1 MIKTFNRY
9 FLRALAFFL
18 ALFLMS
24 KLFPSYFGMI
34 DVQALEYH
42 NSYTNFK
49 YDGQDLNIA
58 QFYTFPSGNK
68 PIIVNGALALSNDSS
83 NLNFTGYMY
92 INLNLC
98 SDMNLISINTPNNI
112 DNMYVY
118 QSGQSCNFNGSS
130 YKGKVYNIYFRI
142 IKPSSR
148 PVTYD
153 GSFYLNISNEHSIE
167 FINYYANP
175 GGFPMNNNQSY
186 TNDLNELK
194 EILRNNNSSLK
205 DSIDKNTEENKKT
218 NDTIKDTDTT
228 GASSS
233 GNSFFNDFDEGS
245 EGDLTDLVSLPL
257 NFINHLNDKCKPF
270 TLPMGNMGTVT
281 IPCLSSLWSSSSF
294 ANIINI
300 AKIILNGIIC
310 YKVGLNL
317 LMFFKDLK
325 DPDKDKLEVMDL

>member
-1 MIKTFNRY
+1 MIKTFSRY
-9 FLRALAFFL
+9 FLRALAFLF

-34 DVQALEYH
+34 EVQAKNNTLVPSNISFMKDGENIYQTFDIDSFH
-42 NSYTNFK
+42 ENAFPDINFYGYYQVVWWNWRSVKWTVPNSYSGDFDLSFIYTGNWLINTDNPLTFAVKQGSSIFPCDNSNTWNSQSYKDLTNVYCPNVSLTGDSFQIILAF
-49 YDGQDLNIA
+49 DGPA
-58 QFYTFPSGNK
+58 KTTK
-68 PIIVNGALALSNDSS
+68 EKDSVGIS
-83 NLNFTGYMY
+83 R
-92 INLNLC
+92 INLF
-98 SDMNLISINTPNNI
+98 
-112 DNMYVY
+112 
-118 QSGQSCNFNGSS
+118 QSGFSS
-130 YKGKVYNIYFRI
+130 
-142 IKPSSR
+142 
-148 PVTYD
+148 
-153 GSFYLNISNEHSIE
+153 LE
-167 FINYYANP
+167 
-175 GGFPMNNNQSY
+175 QQQ
-186 TNDLNELK
+186 K
-194 EILRNNNSSLK
+194 EIENTLK
-205 DSIDKNTEENKKT
+205 DSNT
-218 NDTIKDTDTT
+218 D

-257 NFINHLNDKCKPF
+257 NFINHLNDKCQPF

-294 ANIINI
+294 SNIINI

>member
-9 FLRALAFFL
+9 FLRALAFLL

-34 DVQALEYH
+34 DVYASSNRTMTPNQMSFQTGSSSPVVVPVSSFTYSSYPYMTFYGYTSISDNLWNYAGWTFWSRQTGNFDLSFMYIGAWNT
-42 NSYTNFK
+42 NSN
-49 YDGQDLNIA
+49 D
-58 QFYTFPSGNK
+58 
-68 PIIVNGALALSNDSS
+68 ALSFSITQGSTVYPCTNTPISVKNGSANRAIISVFCPNVSLTANDFTINMEVPSS
-83 NLNFTGYMY
+83 KLLTGSS
-92 INLNLC
+92 IGITPLNLYEQGTTTLQNEV
-98 SDMNLISINTPNNI
+98 SKATE
-112 DNMYVY
+112 
-118 QSGQSCNFNGSS
+118 Q
-130 YKGKVYNIYFRI
+130 
-142 IKPSSR
+142 IK
-148 PVTYD
+148 
-153 GSFYLNISNEHSIE
+153 E
-167 FINYYANP
+167 
-175 GGFPMNNNQSY
+175 
-186 TNDLNELK
+186 
-194 EILRNNNSSLK
+194 
-205 DSIDKNTEENKKT
+205 T

-257 NFINHLNDKCKPF
+257 NFINHLNDKCQPF
-270 TLPMGNMGTVT
+270 TLPMGNIGNVS

-300 AKIILNGIIC
+300 AKIILNGLIC

-317 LMFFKDLK
+317 LIFFKDLK